1 LIAIGIVMSKSVIIS
16 IIGGAIVAVALVLNF
31 VLEGTDEDGDAAP
44 GRAGDVTVKSG
55 VQNPAPRPAKPQ
67 NAAKPETAAKAAAK
81 PAPQTA
87 SKPPPAP
94 PAAPPPARPAP
105 GPVEPSF
112 DIVRINPEGDTVM
125 AGRAAAN
132 AMVRIFDGGK
142 PIGEVQANRRGE
154 WVFVPTRPLAPGSR
168 KLSLSASVAGAKAV
182 ASGSE
187 VVLVIPERGKDIAGR
202 AAAKPSQP
210 LALRVPRDESK
221 PVEVLQ
227 KPGPASQPANAKAGA
242 GQGPEVMK
250 FTVDAVDYDD
260 AGRLD
265 IIGSGPAGGLV
276 HLYLDNKFLGRA
288 TASQG
293 GRWRQRPKDPVAP
306 GIYTLRADRIDA
318 KGKVLARLEVHFAR
332 SVPLRG
338 IAPGSLV
345 VVRPG
350 NSLWRIARRSY
361 GSGFKY
367 TVIYDANRNQI
378 RNQDMIFPGQVF
390 QLPSIN

>member
-1 LIAIGIVMSKSVIIS
+1 MSKSVIIS

-31 VLEGTDEDGDAAP
+31 VLEGTDDGGDVAP

-55 VQNPAPRPAKPQ
+55 VQDPAPSPAKPKS
-67 NAAKPETAAKAAAK
+67 AGK
-81 PAPQTA
+81 PAAQTA
-87 SKPPPAP
+87 SEPPPPAVAP
-94 PAAPPPARPAP
+94 PAAQPAP
-105 GPVEPSF
+105 AGPVEPSF

-132 AMVRIFDGGK
+132 AKVRIYDGGK
-142 PIGEVQANRRGE
+142 LIGEVQANRRGE
-154 WVFVPTRPLAPGSR
+154 WVFVPTHPLAPGSR
-168 KLSLSASVAGAKAV
+168 KLSLSASVAGAKPV

-187 VVLVIPERGKDIAGR
+187 VVLVIPEKGKDIAGR
-202 AAAKPSQP
+202 AAQAPSQP

-227 KPGPASQPANAKAGA
+227 KPGPARAPTSAKAGNGA
-242 GQGPEVMK
+242 APAVAK
-250 FTVDAVDYDD
+250 FSVDAVDYDD

-288 TASQG
+288 TASQS
-293 GRWRQRPKDPVAP
+293 GRWRQRPNDPVAP

>member
-1 LIAIGIVMSKSVIIS
+1 LIAIGIGMNKSVIIS

-31 VLEGTDEDGDAAP
+31 VLEGTDDSRDAAP

-55 VQNPAPRPAKPQ
+55 VQDPAPSPAK
-67 NAAKPETAAKAAAK
+67 
-81 PAPQTA
+81 PQTA
-87 SKPPPAP
+87 SKQPKTPAALPPAGSA
-94 PAAPPPARPAP
+94 PA

-132 AMVRIFDGGK
+132 AKVRIYDGGK
-142 PIGEVQANRRGE
+142 LIGEVQANRRGE
-154 WVFVPTRPLAPGSR
+154 WVFVPTHPLAPGSR
-168 KLSLSASVAGAKAV
+168 KLSLSARVAGAKAV

-187 VVLVIPERGKDIAGR
+187 VVLVIPEKGKDIAGR
-202 AAAKPSQP
+202 AAATPSQP

-221 PVEVLQ
+221 SVEVLQ
-227 KPGPASQPANAKAGA
+227 KPGAGA
-242 GQGPEVMK
+242 ATKVMK

-265 IIGSGPAGGLV
+265 IVGSGPAGGLV

-288 TASQG
+288 TASQR
-293 GRWRQRPKDPVAP
+293 GRWRQRPKGPVAP
-306 GIYTLRADRIDA
+306 GIYTLRADHIDA

-378 RNQDMIFPGQVF
+378 RNQNMIFPGQVF

>member
-1 LIAIGIVMSKSVIIS
+1 MNKSVIIS

-31 VLEGTDEDGDAAP
+31 VLEGTDDGGDAAP

-55 VQNPAPRPAKPQ
+55 AQDPAPSPAKPQ
-67 NAAKPETAAKAAAK
+67 TAAKPQSTNKAAGK
-81 PAPQTA
+81 PVAQPA
-87 SKPPPAP
+87 SKAP
-94 PAAPPPARPAP
+94 PA
-105 GPVEPSF
+105 GPIQPSF

-132 AMVRIFDGGK
+132 ATVRVFDGGK
-142 PIGEVQANRRGE
+142 LIGEVQANRRGE
-154 WVFVPTRPLAPGSR
+154 WVFVPTSLLAPGSR

-187 VVLVIPERGKDIAGR
+187 VVLVIPEKGKDIAGR
-202 AAAKPSQP
+202 AAPIPSKP
-210 LALRVPRDESK
+210 LALRIPRDGSK

-227 KPGPASQPANAKAGA
+227 KPGPARTPTSAKPGAGA
-242 GQGPEVMK
+242 APEGK
-250 FTVDAVDYDD
+250 IFAVDAVDYDD

-288 TASQG
+288 TASQS

>member
-1 LIAIGIVMSKSVIIS
+1 MNKSVIIS

-31 VLEGTDEDGDAAP
+31 VLEGTDDGGDTAP

-55 VQNPAPRPAKPQ
+55 ARNPAPSPANPQ
-67 NAAKPETAAKAAAK
+67 TVAGPNAANNSAA
-81 PAPQTA
+81 QTA
-87 SKPPPAP
+87 SKPLT
-94 PAAPPPARPAP
+94 
-105 GPVEPSF
+105 GPVQPSF

-132 AMVRIFDGGK
+132 AKVRIFDGGK
-142 PIGEVQANRRGE
+142 LIGEVQANRRGE
-154 WVFVPTRPLAPGSR
+154 WVFVPTSPLAPGSR

-202 AAAKPSQP
+202 TVANPSQA

-227 KPGPASQPANAKAGA
+227 KPGLA
-242 GQGPEVMK
+242 GQAAEVMK
-250 FTVDAVDYDD
+250 FAVDAVDYDD

-265 IIGSGPAGGLV
+265 IFGSGPAGGLV
-276 HLYLDNKFLGRA
+276 HLYLDNNFLGRA
-288 TASQG
+288 TASRS

-306 GIYTLRADRIDA
+306 GIYTLRADHIDA
-318 KGKVLARLEVHFAR
+318 KGKVLSRLEVHFAR